1 MTHCNTSTAIKVI
14 LFSKPSLKLRIPH
27 RTIRACSTSSRAL
40 RMGKNNKKRLDESYL
55 LLSTTQPSAVPIVDT
70 HTHLISTF
78 SAYKEKYPS
87 GKYATVHDFIKG
99 VYQGRNVA
107 ALVDVYCEAPVQTA
121 WKELA
126 DSAISPE
133 SRKDIWNDINYWFVM
148 GELLCLSWRTST
160 NTLLGRCSPV
170 STTTG

>member
-1 MTHCNTSTAIKVI
+1 MTYCNTSAAIRPIK
-14 LFSKPSLKLRIPH
+14 LNLKHLIQC

-78 SAYKEKYPS
+78 STYKEKYPS
-87 GKYATVHDFIKG
+87 GKFATVYDFVKG
-99 VYQGRNVA
+99 MYQGRNVA

-121 WKELA
+121 WKDLA

-133 SRKDIWNDINYWFVM
+133 ARKDIWSDISYWFVM
-148 GELLCLSWRTST
+148 GELLCVPWRISANTS
-160 NTLLGRCSPV
+160 LERCSPV
-170 STTTG
+170 SITTG